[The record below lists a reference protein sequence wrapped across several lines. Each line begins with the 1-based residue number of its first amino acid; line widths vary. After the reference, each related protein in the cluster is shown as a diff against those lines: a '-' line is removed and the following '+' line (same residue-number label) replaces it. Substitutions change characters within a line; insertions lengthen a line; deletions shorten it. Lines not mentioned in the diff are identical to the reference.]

1 VRKQLDLGGKARGL
15 LASKGAR
22 CGVEGRRYGVSV
34 PCCGGGRGARAQKNG
49 GAAAA
54 RMRVRRSKRGG
65 QSCGASGRARTFAVS
80 IALDS
85 VATTSSWQATSPTF
99 FGRLRRRKQSAT
111 TRSGASEPQ
120 MRTRRDS
127 AQRSEAGTHYF
138 STHGCAIA
146 SAGGAQAQAARK
158 RCSLRRR
165 RRARRWKRR
174 RALRGRLTV
183 QDSAEGSGSACAS
196 VR

>member
-1 VRKQLDLGGKARGL
+1 MRGRRAAVWRICVTLRRRARG
-15 LASKGAR
+15 ASAEERR
-22 CGVEGRRYGVSV
+22 CGGS
-34 PCCGGGRGARAQKNG
+34 AHA
-49 GAAAA
+49 GAAEQAGWA
-54 RMRVRRSKRGG
+54 ELRREHK
-65 QSCGASGRARTFAVS
+65 ARTFAVS

-165 RRARRWKRR
+165 RRASRWKRR